1 MYIRTQDWQDS
12 VGPGFGDPKPYQPP
26 ITNGGQFI
34 REDDGDKV
42 LTIIT
47 GPSRYQKYIQ
57 PIMTGQGTKLPKQL
71 LRIISSVSEA
81 PKHLRGRFEADN
93 QKAVGGTIDRG
104 TGTIYMLPPPGR
116 RSDTRLEFAIHEAVH
131 LFAHPFMS
139 LVDENTFQNRYGRAC
154 IRDTTVGTFQRKF
167 CSGLG
172 EGVTQLIAEH
182 IMEDQGISKTKSE
195 RPYKEFTPVA
205 VEMMRIF
212 SPESIARAYF
222 FGKVKELTLG
232 MVLRWGD
239 AWVNVTNLATP
250 QPELALKEIKK
261 LELAFFNRLR
271 DLPTRSQ
278 VKKYASLAGA
288 YGGTR
293 PRNFQLGEAVPKI
306 QLRSLAGL
314 RTTQRADNDTP
325 VRVQS
330 AIEQSPFLKS
340 FLANKIG
347 KVSIA
352 KNYHHYGFDAE
363 FDHAYLKLNKL
374 VVPFG
379 SPQEKALLNIR
390 RFFHRPTESIHLRPT
405 SNVGHALQMAM
416 IKFSAPGFR
425 SFFGDSMD
433 EGVSLF
439 FANLVLREQKLEPMK
454 SEGNVNHLACA
465 TDLVS
470 VAGHAMVAKAYFQDH
485 SELVRYLTTKLNIG
499 PVRTEELARDA
510 LCKTTLLPTAKFA
523 SHQLKNMIAVGIT
536 GPRWVRLWMRTD
548 VPGIHEIQIFGG
560 RLGQQNLKV
569 LVPPGQL
576 GDKTLAITYPRSAEN
591 PPLDPLTRYRYRVV
605 RTSDGNPLGEG
616 SFETSPV
623 GDADTPSKVVIALM
637 SCHQP
642 FNDRGTVTPEADR
655 MLRLLPRILQENNV
669 KFVLPCG
676 DQIYADSP
684 GVFSVFRNPYL
695 IRQVVPGK
703 TDIFKCL
710 PEEVRRVYDMRY
722 RTFWSLEPIR
732 KMYAN
737 YPCYPAMDDHEIR
750 GDWGSVPEHSN
761 PDYRRV
767 LDGALWAY
775 FDYQASSVLPP
786 MKQRPRSFHY
796 QFSYGNIGVFV
807 MDIRSERSTNP
818 LNPLFSEVQFNDFR
832 TFLRDNGDKKV
843 LFIVAS
849 VPVVHL
855 ARLLTD
861 IGVDVINPILSIFDK
876 DIDFPDHWSFRANIP
891 ARNAFLSLLHEHQ
904 QAHPKQRVAI
914 LSGDVHIGNAFG
926 IHWRGGNRPRL
937 YQFTSSPISAM
948 FRGFEADVTTLGP
961 KLLSTIDSP
970 RTKFGGPC
978 VGDVALLPGASG
990 AGFQNPFIGMN
1001 VGLIEVQRSGDGDVS
1016 TLRFKLIGSHPK
1028 EDRAVTYYES
1038 PYLT

>member
-1 MYIRTQDWQDS
+1 MYIRTQDWLDS
-12 VGPGFGDPKPYQPP
+12 VGALLGDPKNFTAP
-26 ITNGGQFI
+26 IKNGGQFI
-34 REDDGDKV
+34 REDDSDKV
-42 LTIIT
+42 LTIVT

-57 PIMTGQGTKLPKQL
+57 PAMAAQGSKLPKQL

-81 PKHLRGRFEADN
+81 PKHLRGRFESD
-93 QKAVGGTIDRG
+93 QGKAVGGTIDRA

-116 RSDTRLEFAIHEAVH
+116 RSDTRLEFALHEAVH
-131 LFAHPFMS
+131 LFAHPFMNI
-139 LVDENTFQNRYGRAC
+139 VDEKTFQTNYGRSC
-154 IRDTTVGTFQRKF
+154 IKDTSVGTFQRKF
-167 CSGLG
+167 CSGIG
-172 EGVTQLIAEH
+172 EGVTQLFTEH
-182 IMEDQGISKTKSE
+182 IMEDEDISETKSE
-195 RPYKEFTPVA
+195 RPYKEFVPIA
-205 VEMMRIF
+205 RELIRIF

-222 FGKVKELTLG
+222 LGEVKALADR
-232 MVLRWGD
+232 MRFRWGE
-239 AWVNVTNLATP
+239 AWVSIPTLATP
-250 QPELALKEIKK
+250 NPQLALSEIKK
-261 LELAFFNRLR
+261 LELAFFKNTR
-271 DLPTRSQ
+271 DLPDVSQ
-278 VKKYASLAGA
+278 LKKYASLAGSYA
-288 YGGTR
+288 G
-293 PRNFQLGEAVPKI
+293 
-306 QLRSLAGL
+306 RSFGFAAPVTTTQAPSLTGL
-314 RTTQRADNDTP
+314 RTTTRADNDTP
-325 VRVQS
+325 ARVQR
-330 AIEQSPFLKS
+330 AIEQSPLLKP
-340 FLANKIG
+340 FITNKIG

-352 KNYHHYGFDAE
+352 KNYYHYGFDVE

-379 SPQEKALLNIR
+379 SPEEKALLNIR
-390 RFFHRPTESIHLRPT
+390 RFFHRPTDSIHLRPT
-405 SNVGHALQMAM
+405 SNIGHALQMA
-416 IKFSAPGFR
+416 IVKFSAPGFR
-425 SFFGDSMD
+425 SFFGDSLD
-433 EGVSLF
+433 QGASLY
-439 FANLVLREQKLEPMK
+439 FANVVLREHKLEPLK
-454 SEGNVNHLACA
+454 SEGETDQLACI

-470 VAGHAMVAKAYFQDH
+470 VAGHNLVARAYFQDH
-485 SELVRYLTTKLNIG
+485 SDLIRYLTSKISIG
-499 PVRTEELARDA
+499 PVRIEELAGGA

-548 VPGIHEIQIFGG
+548 VPGMHEVQIFGG
-560 RLGQQNLKV
+560 KLGQQNLKV
-569 LVPPGQL
+569 VVPPGQL
-576 GDKTLAITYPRSAEN
+576 GDKTLAITYPRSSEN
-591 PPLDPLTRYRYRVV
+591 PPLDPLTKYRYRVV
-605 RTSDGNPLGEG
+605 RISDGTPLGEG
-616 SFETSPV
+616 SFETSPM
-623 GDADTPSKVVIALM
+623 GDADTPSKVVIALL

-642 FNDRGTVTPEADR
+642 FNDRGTITPEADR
-655 MLRLLPRILQENNV
+655 ILRLLPRILQENNV

-710 PEEVRRVYDMRY
+710 PDEIRRVYDMRY

-737 YPCYPAMDDHEIR
+737 YPCYPAMDDHEIK
-750 GDWGSVPEHSN
+750 GDWGSEPEHANS
-761 PDYRRV
+761 DYRRV

-807 MDIRSERSTNP
+807 MDIRSERSLNP
-818 LNPLFSEVQFNDFR
+818 QNPLFSEIQFNDFR

-855 ARLLTD
+855 AKLLTD
-861 IGVDVINPILSIFDK
+861 IGVDIINPILSIFDK
-876 DIDFPDHWSFRANIP
+876 DIDFPDHWSFRTNIP
-891 ARNAFLSLLHEHQ
+891 ARDAFLSLLHDHQ
-904 QAHPKQRVAI
+904 QAHPNQRVAI

-926 IHWRGGNRPRL
+926 IRWRGGNRPRL

-970 RTKFGGPC
+970 RTRFGGPC
-978 VGDVALLPGASG
+978 VGDVDLLPAANSASS
-990 AGFQNPFIGMN
+990 QNPFIGMN
-1001 VGLIEVQRSGDGDVS
+1001 VGLIEVQRSGDGAVS
-1016 TLRFKLIGSHPK
+1016 TLRFKLIGAHPQ